1 MAAIDPLV
9 CERCQRPLESD
20 DAISVIEGVCGLC
33 RNTAQ
38 SLVQPVRA
46 DEILSKTRG
55 HGSSFLD
62 DLPSLNA
69 PIEDKTPWLVDDAEA
84 DRDERVAAGPF
95 INTYDDSAVTI
106 SEDDDEAA
114 YVPSDDDDGYG
125 PYVVDD
131 VDDDRRTDD
140 DYESG
145 AQFDEPFRVHLD
157 EADDVE
163 DKSEPLIPP
172 GPFSAAKRR
181 AAARNPD
188 LDAISEI
195 FSPESVPPSELPAQ
209 DGDDDDGE
217 SISRV
222 DIHRFNPPPP
232 KKAPSNS
239 SKPSR
244 RRHRNRAI
252 RTGVLLGTT
261 LTFGL
266 AIYGFVFS
274 DWQDKIERLIAR
286 GTPNSTT
293 EITTPAIASDMQLL
307 VDPAGA
313 DILVDGHKLGSADR
327 QGRFSLTPED
337 LTNAREIE
345 VRAAGFHTAQLTVDD
360 ITGSPESVI
369 RLLRKPF
376 KVAVE
381 SSPPGA
387 DILVDGQLIGQT
399 PATVTIATEQS
410 NAITLR
416 KQGYESVDRNIPMPA
431 AGDDPVRLD
440 VALNRTGVMLTVST
454 LPVPAEVWV
463 DGRLLGMTPIEEKL
477 PALYRGREVEV
488 VARAV
493 GFDDTRAQ
501 IEIPLQG
508 EEISATELKLTRTMA
523 RVNVR
528 TEPPGG
534 RVVVAGRDYGFAPTM
549 IEFEPSQTGR
559 SVVLDASSR
568 GEYFGRRNI
577 VVPPPGVPRE
587 FVVDMQRSAQRV
599 VFVVA
604 ADRAAGAEQFV
615 LIDELSRL
623 IEDLDASHRFAVV
636 AATDEGVETWP
647 YEVAFENASDEQ
659 KIRAFDMIR
668 SIRTADEIPDDKL
681 LNSVAQL
688 APSVV
693 WLFTTVEL
701 ERDALESFS
710 SIFPDDKQVTI
721 NVVKSRSSNTD
732 TWLGGFVARH
742 GGAFKTLDTMA
753 VSESYE

>member
-46 DEILSKTRG
+46 DEILSKSRAV
-55 HGSSFLD
+55 GSAFLE
-62 DLPSLNA
+62 DLPTLDTPTA
-69 PIEDKTPWLVDDAEA
+69 DKTPWLVDDDGAE
-84 DRDERVAAGPF
+84 RDERIATGQF
-95 INTYDDSAVTI
+95 INTYEDSGVTI
-106 SEDDDEAA
+106 SEVGDDDVVTSDDEYDQYDEFDVEAA
-114 YVPSDDDDGYG
+114 ATGDVRSDE
-125 PYVVDD
+125 P
-131 VDDDRRTDD
+131 
-140 DYESG
+140 YESG
-145 AQFDEPFRVHLD
+145 AAFDEPYRVHLD
-157 EADDVE
+157 DADDE
-163 DKSEPLIPP
+163 QSEPLIPP

-181 AAARNPD
+181 AAGRNPD
-188 LDAISEI
+188 LEAISEI
-195 FSPESVPPSELPAQ
+195 FSPESVPPSEQPANA
-209 DGDDDDGE
+209 DEEDDE
-217 SISRV
+217 SVSRV

-232 KKAPSNS
+232 NKAPGRGSQ
-239 SKPSR
+239 PSR

-252 RTGVLLGTT
+252 RSGVLLGTT

-274 DWQDKIERLIAR
+274 DWQEKIERLIAR
-286 GTPNSTT
+286 GTPTQTT
-293 EITTPAIASDMQLL
+293 DGGVTTIARDTELL
-307 VDPAGA
+307 VDPTGA
-313 DILVDGHKLGSADR
+313 EILVDGHKLGTADQ
-327 QGRFSLTPED
+327 QGRFNLTPED

-345 VRAAGFHTAQLTVDD
+345 VRAAGYHAAQLSVDD
-360 ITGSPESVI
+360 IAGSPESVI

-376 KVAVE
+376 KVAVD
-381 SSPPGA
+381 STPPGA

-416 KQGYESVDRNIPMPA
+416 KQGYEMVDRSIPAPTV
-431 AGDDPVRLD
+431 GDDPVRLD
-440 VALNRTGVMLTVST
+440 VALQRAGVMLTVST
-454 LPVPAEVWV
+454 LPVPADVWI
-463 DGRLLGMTPIEEKL
+463 DGRLMGTTPIEEKL
-477 PALYRGREVEV
+477 PALYRGRKVEV
-488 VARAV
+488 VARAL
-493 GFDDTRAQ
+493 GFDDTHAQ
-501 IEIPLQG
+501 IEVPLQG
-508 EEISATELKLTRTMA
+508 EEVAATELKLTRTMA

-528 TEPPGG
+528 TDPPGG

-559 SVVLDASSR
+559 AVVLDASSR

-577 VVPPPGVPRE
+577 VVPPPGAPRE
-587 FVVDMQRSAQRV
+587 FVIDMQRSAQRV
-599 VFVVA
+599 VFVMA

-701 ERDALESFS
+701 ERDALETFS
-710 SIFPDDKQVTI
+710 NIFPDDKQVTI
-721 NVVKSRSSNTD
+721 NVVKSRSSNAD

-742 GGAFKTLDTMA
+742 GGAFKTLDTVA